1 MRCRVLS
8 ARGPVSRGEK
18 EKSGPCEEAG
28 QEFLGSGHAVAQSC
42 LILELV
48 N

>member
-8 ARGPVSRGEK
+8 ARGPVSRGGK
-18 EKSGPCEEAG
+18 EQSGVWEGVG